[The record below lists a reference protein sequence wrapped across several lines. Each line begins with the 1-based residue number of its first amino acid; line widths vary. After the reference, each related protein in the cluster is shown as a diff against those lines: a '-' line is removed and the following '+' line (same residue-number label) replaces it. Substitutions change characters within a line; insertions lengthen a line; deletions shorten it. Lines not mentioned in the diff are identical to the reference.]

1 MTVKVNHIAGVCFQC
16 KKSTIN
22 SPIPVVDIGQQ
33 SIHLP
38 CLLLNQGQ
46 NIASQDRRILE
57 LERLVL
63 ALAKDSSFEIGNA
76 GVEAAK
82 YFPVPKDN
90 AEGHAFDKAVQ
101 SLYERLDA
109 RGYK

>member
-1 MTVKVNHIAGVCFQC
+1 MTTKVTHIAGICFQC

-22 SPIPVVDIGQQ
+22 SPIPVVDIGTQ

-38 CLLLNQGQ
+38 CLLLNQG
-46 NIASQDRRILE
+46 LE

-63 ALAKDSSFEIGNA
+63 ALAKDSSFELGNA

-101 SLYERLDA
+101 ALNERLKS
-109 RGYK
+109 RGFSQ